1 MDSLTKIS
9 KFRLME
15 LNEEV
20 SNEKQE
26 IDELDKLKNKKSD
39 EFAYEDKNYNFNYN
53 NYNFTEEK
61 NKLLNKNIYTPNR
74 YESDYI
80 YPENPIG
87 SSMYDIKMRN
97 RSTESIHVKTPEF
110 NYSRVNKDSRFES
123 VKEREREKA
132 YTSTSDNSKSRRG
145 REYLN
150 NINRENYEYSNFD
163 KHSDSM
169 KLVRIILML
178 FYQEKQISELQVT
191 INELQKKNSM
201 LNSQLA
207 ESKHIPKKREFDQN
221 DFIIRELKSIF
232 NTENTEDILLK
243 VRDSI
248 NREKNHRIK
257 EEV

>member
-20 SNEKQE
+20 NNEKHE
-26 IDELDKLKNKKSD
+26 IKELDNLKNKKSD
-39 EFAYEDKNYNFNYN
+39 EFAYDDKNYNFNYN

-61 NKLLNKNIYTPNR
+61 NKLLNKNITPNR

-87 SSMYDIKMRN
+87 SSMYDNKMRN
-97 RSTESIHVKTPEF
+97 RSTESIHVKTPDF

-123 VKEREREKA
+123 VNEREREKA
-132 YTSTSDNSKSRRG
+132 YTSTSENSKYRRG

-150 NINRENYEYSNFD
+150 YINRENYENNNFD

-169 KLVRIILML
+169 KLVRIILIL
-178 FYQEKQISELQVT
+178 FY
-191 INELQKKNSM
+191 
-201 LNSQLA
+201 
-207 ESKHIPKKREFDQN
+207 
-221 DFIIRELKSIF
+221 
-232 NTENTEDILLK
+232 
-243 VRDSI
+243 
-248 NREKNHRIK
+248 
-257 EEV
+257 